1 MLRMNLV
8 YQMLFKVTI
17 QKDYQRGYFPRNPRD
32 IKYLKFPPI
41 IQQSC
46 LRFHFLDEIIEVQ
59 DGSNMQVK
67 DETDE
72 KDEDHDGSSMQVKDE
87 TDDKDED
94 QPGGFNSLS

>member
-1 MLRMNLV
+1 
-8 YQMLFKVTI
+8 
-17 QKDYQRGYFPRNPRD
+17 
-32 IKYLKFPPI
+32 
-41 IQQSC
+41 
-46 LRFHFLDEIIEVQ
+46 
-59 DGSNMQVK
+59 MQVK